1 MSQFYYNFVLFEIF
15 LVINLITTL
24 IVILYQI
31 SEKKMYKIFIFKIAI
46 HKINL
51 KIIIIVTLFK
61 ISNL

>member
-15 LVINLITTL
+15 LVINLITIL
-24 IVILYQI
+24 IVILYQM